1 MRLTIRTLIV
11 IALAIDAVRTTNA
24 LLLTTVAVR
33 AAAAASSC
41 TGKSA
46 SLTAADCGAWTDL
59 WDATNGPGW
68 KQCNAASYRLDPC
81 SCAYNASG
89 TAYGVTCS
97 GSHITKLYVRARNSV
112 PAAFASA
119 APCLC

>member
-1 MRLTIRTLIV
+1 MRLAPRTLIM

-24 LLLTTVAVR
+24 LLLMTVAVR

-68 KQCNAASYRLDPC
+68 KHCNDQASRLDPC
-81 SCAYNASG
+81 SCGSNQM
-89 TAYGVTCS
+89 TCS
-97 GSHITKLYVRARNSV
+97 GSHITYMYVRARGSP
-112 PAAFASA
+112 PAPFASPA
-119 APCLC
+119 LCLRPASCHW

>member
-1 MRLTIRTLIV
+1 MRLALRTLIM

-46 SLTAADCGAWTDL
+46 NLSAADCGAWTDL

-68 KQCNAASYRLDPC
+68 TLPY
-81 SCAYNASG
+81 
-89 TAYGVTCS
+89 
-97 GSHITKLYVRARNSV
+97 
-112 PAAFASA
+112 PAAALRSA
-119 APCLC
+119 TNRECKS